1 LSTGVEED
9 FISEM
14 EKYSRFNDARSG
26 VNPFAQQPYRPG
38 AATLVIG
45 LLWVA
50 VKAPFICLFGA
61 LLLGLSE
68 LARLLPIPAFSRLV
82 ATTALKPLARALLFL
97 FGFYNTPESQV
108 NKNSVRV
115 R

>member
-1 LSTGVEED
+1 
-9 FISEM
+9 M

-38 AATLVIG
+38 AATLIMG
-45 LLWVA
+45 LLWVSL
-50 VKAPFICLFGA
+50 KAPFIGLFGG

-68 LARLLPIPAFSRLV
+68 VSRLVSVPAFSWLLSFSLRF
-82 ATTALKPLARALLFL
+82 LARAVLWL
-97 FGFYNTPESQV
+97 FGFYSISETHV
-108 NKNSVRV
+108 NKHSVRV